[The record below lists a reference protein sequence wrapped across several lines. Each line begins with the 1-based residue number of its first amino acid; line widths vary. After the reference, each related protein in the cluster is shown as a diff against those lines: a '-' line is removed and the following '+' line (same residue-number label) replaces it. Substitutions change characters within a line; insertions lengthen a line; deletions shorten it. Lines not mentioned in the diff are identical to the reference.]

1 MGKLEIS
8 KELSDKISK
17 SLKIKQ
23 SDIIDG
29 GANKPIVRNGEPPKK
44 DSQLRQ
50 PSPRDSPI
58 KKRYESPRQPSPRDS
73 PIKKRYESP
82 RQPSP
87 RDSPIK
93 KRYESPR
100 PPAQRDYPIKNTPI
114 SYPKK
119 SHRPNKANELNYLKI
134 SKIVFISSI
143 VGGIGITLGLKIGTI
158 LFL

>member
-8 KELSDKISK
+8 KELSDKISN
-17 SLKIKQ
+17 SLRIKQ
-23 SDIIDG
+23 SDIDS
-29 GANKPIVRNGEPPKK
+29 GANKPIIRRVDTSKK
-44 DSQLRQ
+44 DSPLREHSLRDSPKQ
-50 PSPRDSPI
+50 PSPKKSPI
-58 KKRYESPRQPSPRDS
+58 KKRYESPKPSER
-73 PIKKRYESP
+73 
-82 RQPSP
+82 

-100 PPAQRDYPIKNTPI
+100 PPAPRDYPIKNTPI

-119 SHRPNKANELNYLKI
+119 SHKPNKANELNYLKI

>member
-44 DSQLRQ
+44 DSQL
-50 PSPRDSPI
+50 
-58 KKRYESPRQPSPRDS
+58 RQPSPRDS